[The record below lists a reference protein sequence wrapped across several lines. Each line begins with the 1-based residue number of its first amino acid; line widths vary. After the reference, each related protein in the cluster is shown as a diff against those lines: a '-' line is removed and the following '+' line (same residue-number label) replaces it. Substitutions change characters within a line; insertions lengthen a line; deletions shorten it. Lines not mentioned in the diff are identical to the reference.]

1 MGFVTALSLRFPT
14 LDTFSAC
21 GTLYRLAH
29 TSSPVATTPRDC
41 FTGSCRLVEAADKLP
56 TALYSVKRLAP
67 FLRAAAV
74 ESRTFRFPQ
83 TTLKRG
89 AILGCTYKRSRL
101 HVIILAH
108 YPYGCQ
114 ERSCFAGTARTRY
127 PKAYHAKNIY
137 SGASGYA
144 LERTT
149 AMKMPPANGRI
160 ASIVSSRL
168 VIASIFLPPIE

>member
-114 ERSCFAGTARTRY
+114 EAG
-127 PKAYHAKNIY
+127 AK
-137 SGASGYA
+137 
-144 LERTT
+144 
-149 AMKMPPANGRI
+149 RI
-160 ASIVSSRL
+160 APRPRGATFLLRARL
-168 VIASIFLPPIE
+168 